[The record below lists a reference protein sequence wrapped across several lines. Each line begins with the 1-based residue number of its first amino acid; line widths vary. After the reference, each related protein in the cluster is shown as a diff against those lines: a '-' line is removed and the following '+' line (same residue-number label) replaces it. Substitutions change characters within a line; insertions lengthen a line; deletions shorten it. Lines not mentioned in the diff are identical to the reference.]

1 MIGPKWRGKVMSG
14 LFRGLVLAS
23 LLATAGASVAS
34 AAPRTFAER
43 AAAAAAVMKSALYT
57 SGAWRA
63 CTPKSGCGTRYKD
76 WGADAMTYALHM
88 RGRTASDPDVVP
100 MMRALNATGPTYGT
114 CTAAKCPSWS
124 DTPLWDAIAAL
135 REHQVTGEA
144 SALARARQGF
154 DFVDL
159 ATRFAL
165 GACPTINYQRPG
177 GGAGYY
183 LKTLETDS
191 NYIKAAL
198 LLYEVTGEAR
208 YLTKAS
214 AKYAAVRRYFLDPA
228 VPLYTVYVFDQGGA
242 CTQLPRRFYASV
254 NGNMIWN
261 GLHLSR
267 ALSVSTYRADALAT
281 ARAVADRLADAA
293 GVFANL
299 QAEND
304 VAEPLVEAMYEL
316 ALDGQAFARDWILT
330 NAAAS
335 ASAVSAAGTYGRFFN
350 GPPPTVTTIWQS
362 NGGFAL
368 TFAAAGLNP
377 NGVPALTNDW
387 SSATFAALD
396 IRTLPAT
403 VTFTGRA
410 IALVG
415 ALGDVCCEPGHA
427 RVFID
432 GVETFDRRGIWQ
444 NKSSSRRT
452 LPGSILF
459 AWRWPAAGTHTL
471 TFRPA
476 DTNAKE
482 GGSYLHLTGRYVVP

>member
-1 MIGPKWRGKVMSG
+1 MPGRFGG
-14 LFRGLVLAS
+14 F
-23 LLATAGASVAS
+23 LLAAILALAGAPGAS

-43 AAAAAAVMKSALYT
+43 AAAAATVLKSTLYV

-63 CTPKSGCGTRYKD
+63 CTPNSACGTRYKD
-76 WGADAMTYALHM
+76 WGADAMTYALHL
-88 RGRTASDPDVVP
+88 RGRTASDPDVARI
-100 MMRALNATGPTYGT
+100 MRELNATGPTYGA
-114 CTAAKCPSWS
+114 CTAARCPSWS

-159 ATRFAL
+159 APVFAL
-165 GACPTINYQRPG
+165 GACPAINYQRPRG
-177 GGAGYY
+177 GDGYW

-191 NYIKAAL
+191 NYVKAAI

-208 YLTKAS
+208 YLTKAT
-214 AKYAAVRRYFLDPA
+214 AKYAAVRRYFLDPQ
-228 VPLYTVYVFDQGGA
+228 VPLYTVYLFDQGGA

-261 GLHLSR
+261 GLHLAR
-267 ALSVSTYRADALAT
+267 ALAATSYRTEALAT
-281 ARAVADRLADAA
+281 ARAVARRLADAT
-293 GVFANL
+293 GVFAHL

-304 VAEPLVEAMYEL
+304 VGEPLVEAMYEL
-316 ALDGQAFARDWILT
+316 ALDGQGFARDWIVT

-335 ASAVSAAGTYGRFFN
+335 ATAVSAAGTYGRFFD
-350 GPPPTVTTIWQS
+350 GPPPTVTTIWQA

-368 TFAAAGLNP
+368 AFAAAGLDP
-377 NGVPALTNDW
+377 GGVPAATNDW
-387 SSATFAALD
+387 SGAAFTALD
-396 IRTLPAT
+396 VRTLPAT
-403 VTFTGRA
+403 LTFTGRA

-415 ALGDVCCEPGHA
+415 AIGDVCCEPGHA

-459 AWRWPAAGTHTL
+459 AWRWPTAGTHTL
-471 TFRPA
+471 TFQPGVP
-476 DTNAKE
+476 NAKE
-482 GGSYLHLTGRYVVP
+482 GGPYLHLTGRYVVP

>member
-1 MIGPKWRGKVMSG
+1 MSR

-23 LLATAGASVAS
+23 LLATAGASGAN
-34 AAPRTFAER
+34 AGPRTFAER
-43 AAAAAAVMKSALYT
+43 AAAAATVMKSTLYT
-57 SGAWRA
+57 SGAWYA
-63 CTPKSGCGTRYKD
+63 CTPKSACGTRYKD
-76 WGADAMTYALHM
+76 WGADAMTAALYL
-88 RGRTASDPDVVP
+88 RGRTSGDPDVAP

-114 CTAAKCPSWS
+114 CTASKCPSWS

-159 ATRFAL
+159 GTAFAQ
-165 GACPTINYQRPG
+165 GACPTVNYQKPR

-198 LLYEVTGEAR
+198 LLYEITGDGE
-208 YLTKAS
+208 YLTKART
-214 AKYAAVRRYFLDPA
+214 KYAAVRRYFLDPE

-242 CTQLPRRFYASV
+242 CTQVPRRFYASV
-254 NGNMIWN
+254 NGNMIWS

-267 ALSVSTYRADALAT
+267 ALSDTSYRADALAT
-281 ARAVADRLADAA
+281 ARAVANRLADAA
-293 GVFANL
+293 GVFADL

-304 VAEPLVEAMYEL
+304 VVEPLVEAMYEL
-316 ALDGQAFARDWILT
+316 ALDGRGFARDWILT

-368 TFAAAGLNP
+368 AFAAAGLDP
-377 NGVPALTNDW
+377 DGEPAPANDW
-387 SSATFAALD
+387 SSASFAALD
-396 IRTLPAT
+396 ISTLPAT
-403 VTFTGRA
+403 LTFTGRA
-410 IALVG
+410 IALIG
-415 ALGDVCCEPGHA
+415 TLGDICCEAGHA
-427 RVFID
+427 RLFID

-444 NKSSSRRT
+444 NKSSSRKR

-459 AWRWPAAGTHTL
+459 AWRWPTAGTHTL

-476 DTNAKE
+476 ATNAKE
-482 GGSYLHLTGRYVVP
+482 GGPYLHLTGRYVVP